1 MRSRTRKSERIGTRP
16 PILWL
21 TAVSASTGLNANDV
35 ESSGWKPIAGYGD
48 VMRLTDYMG
57 SRKAN
62 PYDPLWAALRAEG
75 LEHVGRKAIALLP
88 PAPVVASK
96 AKRGVE
102 ESVSFDIAHF
112 SWEFDSWALL
122 QEFMPTLV
130 VAVASMFD

>member
-1 MRSRTRKSERIGTRP
+1 
-16 PILWL
+16 
-21 TAVSASTGLNANDV
+21 
-35 ESSGWKPIAGYGD
+35 
-48 VMRLTDYMG
+48 MG

-75 LEHVGRKAIALLP
+75 LEHVGRKALALLP